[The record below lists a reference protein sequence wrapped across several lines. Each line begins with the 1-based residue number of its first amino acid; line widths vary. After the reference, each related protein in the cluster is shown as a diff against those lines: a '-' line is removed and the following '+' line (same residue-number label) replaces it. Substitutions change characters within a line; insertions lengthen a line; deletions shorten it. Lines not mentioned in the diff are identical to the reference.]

1 MESIC
6 KNKHAFLILDL
17 AHFNI
22 NQNNP
27 FGINLKKKK
36 PLK

>member
-6 KNKHAFLILDL
+6 KNKRAFLILDL
-17 AHFNI
+17 FNI